1 MYLSVPR
8 RAATQ
13 ADLCE
18 SIAAQYDGGL
28 RRYARVKLRRDPVY
42 AATAAQLDGVAA
54 PVLDI
59 GCGIGLLGLYLRAR
73 GFRGTY
79 IGIDCDHSKVS
90 EARRIAATQDPAL
103 TFATVDAAVLPA
115 FSGTVVLLD
124 VLHYLHCEQQQA
136 LLRAAASRIAMGAVL
151 IIRTALR
158 EPRWRYFATVCEEHL
173 LYGVGWMQ
181 MPARHF
187 PGRSEI
193 ESTLQNAGLQTQTQP
208 LWGDTPFASFLIVA
222 RRRA

>member
-1 MYLSVPR
+1 LSVTDTR
-8 RAATQ
+8 RTVNE
-13 ADLCE
+13 ADLRE
-18 SIAAQYDGGL
+18 SVAAQYRGGL

-42 AATAAQLDGVAA
+42 AAAAAHVDGIAA

-73 GFRGTY
+73 GFRDRY
-79 IGIDCDHSKVS
+79 VGIDCDHSKVS
-90 EARRIAATQDPAL
+90 EARRCGAAQDPAL
-103 TFATVDAAVLPA
+103 TFATADAAALPA
-115 FSGTVVLLD
+115 FRGTVVLLD
-124 VLHYLHCEQQQA
+124 ILHYLHGDQQQE
-136 LLRAAASRIAMGAVL
+136 LLRAAASRTAAGAVL

-158 EPRWRYFATVCEEHL
+158 EPTWRYVATVCEERV

-187 PGRSEI
+187 PRQNEI
-193 ESTLQNAGLQTQTQP
+193 ESALHHAGLETHTRP

-222 RRRA
+222 RRPG